1 MLYSVTLSKPVK
13 NIESILGQPYRRIR
27 IKLSTSSH
35 TDGTGDNYYM
45 AEFFTEK
52 QTFHKKLSAPQLA
65 EFLQAHEGKTFL
77 SCVERTEDSEITIL
91 ANKKGKITRLTKPLA
106 KQNAPVTKTQIPG
119 VKLINTQNR
128 QKNYIISEGSTVPFL
143 VRLGIMTADGK
154 VISSKYDKFKQI
166 NRYLEFIDDI
176 LDEVIE
182 LKKADGDTEPLKIID
197 FGSGKSYLTFAV
209 QYFLTDIKKIPCRI
223 EGLDLKQDVIEYCSR
238 LAAELK
244 LSNLTFSTGNIAD
257 YSKKINPDIVITLH
271 ACDTATDFALKYA
284 VENNSRAILS
294 VPCCQHQVLSQ
305 LKDCKKDSSIPV
317 EFEPLLKWGIIKEKF
332 ASLVTDSLRATW
344 LEQQN
349 YKVQLLE
356 FIDIEH
362 TPKNILIRAVKK
374 NGGKKNSSGVP
385 ELINALKINPEI
397 FK

>member
-1 MLYSVTLSKPVK
+1 
-13 NIESILGQPYRRIR
+13 
-27 IKLSTSSH
+27 
-35 TDGTGDNYYM
+35 M

-52 QTFHKKLSAPQLA
+52 QTFHKKLSVPQLT

-106 KQNAPVTKTQIPG
+106 KQNAQVTKTQIPG

-128 QKNYIISEGSTVPFL
+128 KKNYIISEGSPVPFL

-257 YSKKINPDIVITLH
+257 YSKKIIPDIVITLH

-305 LKDCKKDSSIPV
+305 LKDCKKDSSIPAA
-317 EFEPLLKWGIIKEKF
+317 FEPLLKWGIIKEKF

-374 NGGKKNSSGVP
+374 NGGKKNSSGIP

-397 FK
+397 FKQQ

>member
-1 MLYSVTLSKPVK
+1 MIYSVTLSKPVK
-13 NIESILGQPYRRIR
+13 NIEYILGQPYKRIR

-35 TDGTGDNYYM
+35 TDGTGDNYYL

-52 QTFHKKLSAPQLA
+52 QTFHKKLSASELD

-128 QKNYIISEGSTVPFL
+128 QKNYIISEGSPVPFL

-182 LKKADGDTEPLKIID
+182 LKKTDGDNEPLQIID

-244 LSNLTFSTGNIAD
+244 LSNLSFSTGNIAD
-257 YSKKINPDIVITLH
+257 YSKKIIPDMVITLH

-305 LKDCKKDSSIPV
+305 LKDCKKDSSIPAA
-317 EFEPLLKWGIIKEKF
+317 FEPLLKWGIIKEKF

>member
-1 MLYSVTLSKPVK
+1 M
-13 NIESILGQPYRRIR
+13 
-27 IKLSTSSH
+27 
-35 TDGTGDNYYM
+35 
-45 AEFFTEK
+45 
-52 QTFHKKLSAPQLA
+52 
-65 EFLQAHEGKTFL
+65 
-77 SCVERTEDSEITIL
+77 
-91 ANKKGKITRLTKPLA
+91 
-106 KQNAPVTKTQIPG
+106 
-119 VKLINTQNR
+119 
-128 QKNYIISEGSTVPFL
+128 
-143 VRLGIMTADGK
+143 
-154 VISSKYDKFKQI
+154 
-166 NRYLEFIDDI
+166 
-176 LDEVIE
+176 
-182 LKKADGDTEPLKIID
+182 
-197 FGSGKSYLTFAV
+197 

-238 LAAELK
+238 LARELK

-257 YSKKINPDIVITLH
+257 YSKKIIPDIVITLH

-294 VPCCQHQVLSQ
+294 VPCCQHQVLSE
-305 LKDCKKDSSIPV
+305 LKDCKKDSSIPAA
-317 EFEPLLKWGIIKEKF
+317 FEPLLKWGIIKEKF

>member
-1 MLYSVTLSKPVK
+1 MIYSVTLSKPVK
-13 NIESILGQPYRRIR
+13 NIESILGQPYKRVK

-35 TDGTGDNYYM
+35 ADGTEGDFYM

-52 QTFHKKLSAPQLA
+52 QTFHKKLSASELD

-91 ANKKGKITRLTKPLA
+91 ANKKGKITRLTKTLSS
-106 KQNAPVTKTQIPG
+106 QNVQAPKTQIPG
-119 VKLINTQNR
+119 VKLLNTQNR
-128 QKNYIISEGSTVPFL
+128 KKNYIISKGTPVPFL

-154 VISSKYDKFKQI
+154 VISSKYDKFRQI

-176 LDEVIE
+176 LSDVVE
-182 LKKADGDTEPLKIID
+182 LKKADGDSEPLKIID

-238 LAAELK
+238 LAGELK
-244 LSNLTFSTGNIAD
+244 LSNLSFSTGNIAD
-257 YSKKINPDIVITLH
+257 YSKKIIPDIVITLH

-284 VENNSRAILS
+284 VQNRARAILS
-294 VPCCQHQVLSQ
+294 VPCCQHQVLSE

-374 NGGKKNSSGVP
+374 NGGDKKNSGAP
-385 ELINALKINPEI
+385 ELLNALKINPEI